1 MQMPKADGQRQ
12 QWWAPGPVDC
22 EIRHTAHMN
31 LRRVKL
37 LSESSFA
44 DRSCL
49 IEVNVAHT
57 TSGECLRFQL
67 DGVFCQLGIN
77 GAAVEVGRQF
87 HLQPGSL

>member
-67 DGVFCQLGIN
+67 DGVFRQVRVN
-77 GAAVEVGRQF
+77 SAAVEVGRPF
-87 HLQPGSL
+87 YLQPGFL